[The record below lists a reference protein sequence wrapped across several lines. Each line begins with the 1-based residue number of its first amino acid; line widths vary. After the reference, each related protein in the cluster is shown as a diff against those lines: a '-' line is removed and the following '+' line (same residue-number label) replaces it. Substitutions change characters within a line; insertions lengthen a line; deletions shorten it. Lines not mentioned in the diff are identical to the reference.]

1 MYMPFFNLQS
11 TRLPTLEY
19 EFGLNEFTENVWY
32 KIASTTQK
40 ISCWLHLRLN
50 NELTQEQKTW

>member
-11 TRLPTLEY
+11 THLLTLQY
-19 EFGLNEFTENVWY
+19 EFWLNEFTENVWY

-40 ISCWLHLRLN
+40 ISWLHLRLN
-50 NELTQEQKTW
+50 TELTQEEKTR